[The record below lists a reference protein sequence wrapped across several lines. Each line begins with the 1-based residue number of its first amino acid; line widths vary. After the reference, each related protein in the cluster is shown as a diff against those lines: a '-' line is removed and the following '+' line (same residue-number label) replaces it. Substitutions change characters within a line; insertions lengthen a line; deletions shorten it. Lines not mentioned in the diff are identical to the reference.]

1 MGMRR
6 FALALLLGL
15 PACDALDA
23 LRDEKRSEPAPA
35 VRVDD
40 EAQPNQGDVEP
51 WPEGSVLTSPVYV
64 PMAVYGL
71 PGATK
76 EVEAVAKAVLA
87 THADTLPILTEDEAR
102 EGKRGVV
109 VTVPAIDT
117 YAPPTPEDMQYL
129 SVDVPP
135 ADAES
140 VQGSKSV
147 VELTFIDPKAAN
159 AATLV
164 RDAQAIIG
172 AIAEQSGGLP
182 WDESTRQLF
191 GRDAWNERTKV
202 VPAATPDALIPHFT
216 IHMYRNGTHIRL
228 VTLGLS
234 KLGLP
239 ELAIDGVAQA
249 DTQRMA
255 ALINA
260 TAAALHGTGAV
271 GPDGSLVVTGH
282 DGDAETKTSIRLGKG
297 TRQDGDSP
305 APLATIRFP
314 GTGALQARH
323 AALLSTVLGAP
334 EDELIYSDHDDKALM
349 AASEAA
355 KKELAKLE
363 SHFSDGIPDQES
375 LSVKAPF
382 TTSDGGNEWMWVEVT
397 RWTGPSMRGILLNR
411 PYQVPGLRE
420 GDTVDVEVA
429 SVFDYI
435 HGLPDGTQAG
445 GTTNDILEA
454 QQKKRGR

>member
-135 ADAES
+135 ADAKS

-164 RDAQAIIG
+164 RDAQAIIANPHQATHG
-172 AIAEQSGGLP
+172 RSNFWARSVSSQS
-182 WDESTRQLF
+182 STQ
-191 GRDAWNERTKV
+191 
-202 VPAATPDALIPHFT
+202 
-216 IHMYRNGTHIRL
+216 
-228 VTLGLS
+228 S
-234 KLGLP
+234 
-239 ELAIDGVAQA
+239 
-249 DTQRMA
+249 
-255 ALINA
+255 
-260 TAAALHGTGAV
+260 
-271 GPDGSLVVTGH
+271 
-282 DGDAETKTSIRLGKG
+282 
-297 TRQDGDSP
+297 
-305 APLATIRFP
+305 
-314 GTGALQARH
+314 
-323 AALLSTVLGAP
+323 
-334 EDELIYSDHDDKALM
+334 
-349 AASEAA
+349 
-355 KKELAKLE
+355 
-363 SHFSDGIPDQES
+363 
-375 LSVKAPF
+375 
-382 TTSDGGNEWMWVEVT
+382 
-397 RWTGPSMRGILLNR
+397 
-411 PYQVPGLRE
+411 
-420 GDTVDVEVA
+420 
-429 SVFDYI
+429 
-435 HGLPDGTQAG
+435 
-445 GTTNDILEA
+445 
-454 QQKKRGR
+454 